1 LRLLIEFMK
10 FDYQEIESKPNSQTL
25 EKIAEFYQSIFA
37 ATDLEKFHN
46 RINSAEKLLINLAF
60 FEDEIVGL
68 KLGYQIDSQ
77 KFYSWLGG
85 VKSEFRKHGIAQEL
99 MNRQH
104 DWCRKK
110 GFQIVQTKTKN
121 SFKPMLILNIKNGF
135 DIIEL
140 QKNERNEI
148 KIVLEKEL

>member
-1 LRLLIEFMK
+1 MKIE
-10 FDYQEIESKPNSQTL
+10 YQEIEGIPNPKVL
-25 EKIAEFYQSIFA
+25 ENIAEFYQSIFA
-37 ATDLEKFHN
+37 VTDSEKLYN
-46 RINSAEKLLINLAF
+46 RINSAENLFTVLAIS
-60 FEDEIVGL
+60 DGEIVGF

-85 VKSEFRKHGIAQEL
+85 VKSEFRKLGIAQEL

-104 DWCRKK
+104 SWCKKK
-110 GFQIVQTKTKN
+110 GFKVVQTKTKN

-140 QKNERNEI
+140 QRNERNEI
-148 KIVLEKEL
+148 KIVLEKSLS